1 MYLFERACFGFY
13 QRLFFETG
21 TTLWIDRDS
30 STSHGFITN
39 LSFNLISSTSRVCC
53 GGMYYQGEFDRPW
66 TLMRT
71 GRDARLV
78 SAGRSFN
85 YLFFFSPQHALTSLV
100 FRDCL
105 GPRGNDASKELPAE
119 DFVPLLYLETW
130 S

>member
-53 GGMYYQGEFDRPW
+53 GGMYYQGELDRPW
-66 TLMRT
+66 TLM
-71 GRDARLV
+71 
-78 SAGRSFN
+78 
-85 YLFFFSPQHALTSLV
+85 
-100 FRDCL
+100 RDCL